1 MTVVPQPGGVY
12 RNAAQGPQWCGR
24 FRMDGLFM
32 TGELR
37 VKFVFLLGASL
48 LVATPALAQDEQGD
62 DGTNDIVGVMA
73 IQPHLA
79 TDDTI
84 TVTSTGIEGL
94 IAESGQSISV
104 ITVDQIEAVQGSDP
118 VRLLERLPGVT
129 TSRNGPLGSATSVFV
144 RGANSQ
150 QLLVT
155 IDGVRVD
162 DQAAP
167 SGGFDFGTLLNGGV
181 GRIELLRGSNSLA
194 WGSDAIGGVLA
205 VTSDDRPG
213 LRAGV
218 EYGANNTLS
227 ADAGWATR
235 RSADTGLALNL
246 GYTRSDGISAF
257 AGGSEPDGFRQW
269 HLGGK
274 GSLGLTDSLRL
285 VAAGRYA
292 DSRIDFDGY
301 PAPTYSV
308 FADTPEYQTTRQ
320 GSGRVGLEFG
330 SDGFELAGGVA
341 LSDTRRAYY
350 DLTYGTAPN
359 FNTVGRGVHA
369 DLKGRAD
376 LSGGFRLDFGADGD
390 WARYATTYDPRQT
403 ARTLGAHALL
413 GYHGDR
419 VSLTAG
425 GRVDDH
431 DRFGSHWTLGANGSY
446 KLADS
451 WRVRASW
458 GQGFKAPS
466 LSQLYGY
473 GANPLLK
480 PETSDAYDLALE
492 YDDGAAGHFAI
503 TAFRRDSTNLI
514 DYVFPTGYFNVGRT
528 RAQGIELEGA
538 VTVADS
544 LTVSGAYTF
553 LDASNR
559 ATGQQL
565 ARRPRHSLSASVDWH
580 APAGITLGADFR
592 LVGERFDDPGNFTPL
607 DGYGLVTLRAS
618 VPVGGKIELYGRIEN
633 VTDQQY
639 QTAAGYGS
647 YGRSAYAGVRLKW

>member
-1 MTVVPQPGGVY
+1 
-12 RNAAQGPQWCGR
+12 WCGR

-37 VKFVFLLGASL
+37 VKFVYLLSASL
-48 LVATPALAQDEQGD
+48 LVATPALAQDDQGD
-62 DGTNDIVGVMA
+62 DGTNDIVGVIA

-118 VRLLERLPGVT
+118 VRLLERLPGVA

-167 SGGFDFGTLLNGGV
+167 SGGFDFGTVLNGGV

-218 EYGANNTLS
+218 EYGANNTVS
-227 ADAGWATR
+227 ADAGFALR
-235 RSADTGLALNL
+235 RDSQTGLALNG
-246 GYTRSDGISAF
+246 GYTRSDGISAV
-257 AGGSEPDGFRQW
+257 AGGAEPDGFRQW
-269 HLGGK
+269 HVNGK
-274 GSLGLTDSLRL
+274 GSLGLTDGLKF

-320 GSGRVGLEFG
+320 VSGRAGLEYG

-350 DLTYGTAPN
+350 DPTYGTAPN

-369 DLKGRAD
+369 DLKGRVD
-376 LSGGFRLDFGADGD
+376 LSGGLRLDFGADAD
-390 WARYATTYDPRQT
+390 WARYSTTYDPRQT
-403 ARTLGAHALL
+403 ARTVGAHALL
-413 GYHGDR
+413 GYHDDR

-431 DRFGSHWTLGANGSY
+431 DRFGSHTTLGANGSFM
-446 KLADS
+446 LAEH

-473 GANPLLK
+473 GANPLLQ
-480 PETSDAYDLALE
+480 PETSDAYDAALE
-492 YDDGAAGHFAI
+492 FDDGSGHFAV
-503 TAFRRDSTNLI
+503 TVFRRDSSNLI
-514 DYVFPTGYFNVGRT
+514 DYDFVSSKYFNVGRT
-528 RAQGIELEGA
+528 RAQGFELEGA

-544 LTVSGAYTF
+544 LTLAGAYTF
-553 LDASNR
+553 LDATNR
-559 ATGQQL
+559 ANGNQL
-565 ARRPRHSLSASVDWH
+565 ARRPRHSLSTSIDWKT
-580 APAGITLGADFR
+580 PLAGLKLGADFR
-592 LVGERFDDPGNFTPL
+592 LVGERFDDAGNFTPL
-607 DGYGLVTLRAS
+607 DGYGLVSLRAS
-618 VPVGGKIELYGRIEN
+618 VPVGDKLELYGRVEN
-633 VTDQQY
+633 VTDQSY
-639 QTAAGYGS
+639 ETAAGYGS

>member
-1 MTVVPQPGGVY
+1 
-12 RNAAQGPQWCGR
+12 
-24 FRMDGLFM
+24 M

-48 LVATPALAQDEQGD
+48 LVTTPAMAQVDEGD
-62 DGTNDIVGVMA
+62 DGTNEIVGVIA
-73 IQPHLA
+73 TYPDLP

-84 TVTSTGIEGL
+84 TVTSTGIQGL

-104 ITVDQIEAVQGSDP
+104 ITADQIEAMQGSDP
-118 VRLLERLPGVT
+118 VRLLERLPGVA
-129 TSRNGPLGSATSVFV
+129 TSRNGPLGSATTVFV

-205 VTSDDRPG
+205 VTTDDRPG

-218 EYGANNTLS
+218 EYGANETLS
-227 ADAGWATR
+227 TDAGWAVR
-235 RSADTGLALNL
+235 GNSYSFALNG
-246 GYTRSDGISAF
+246 GYVQSDGISAF
-257 AGGSEPDGFRQW
+257 AGGTEADAFRQW
-269 HLGGK
+269 RVNGK
-274 GSLGLTDSLRL
+274 GAFDLTDSISL

-292 DSRIDFDGY
+292 DSKIDFDGY
-301 PAPTYSV
+301 PAPLYS

-320 GSGRVGLEFG
+320 GSGRVGLEYVA
-330 SDGFELAGGVA
+330 DGLELGAGIA
-341 LSDTRRAYY
+341 LSSTKRAYF
-350 DLTYGTAPN
+350 DPTFDTAPN
-359 FNTVGRGVHA
+359 FETDGRGVHA
-369 DLKGRAD
+369 DLKGRAG
-376 LSGGFRLDFGADGD
+376 LGGGFRVDFGADAD
-390 WARYATTYDPRQT
+390 WSRFSSTFDLRQT
-403 ARTLGAHALL
+403 ARTLGAHALF

-419 VSLTAG
+419 LSLTAG

-431 DRFGSHWTLGANGSY
+431 DRFGSHTTLGANASFA
-446 KLADS
+446 LTDN

-473 GANPLLK
+473 GANPLLQ
-480 PETSDAYDLALE
+480 PETSDAYDAGLE
-492 YDDGAAGHFAI
+492 FDDGTGHVAVSV
-503 TAFRRDSTNLI
+503 FRRDSSNLI
-514 DYVFPTGYFNVGRT
+514 DFVSPTGYFNIGRT

-538 VTVADS
+538 VTIEDS
-544 LTVSGAYTF
+544 LTLAGAYTF
-553 LDASNR
+553 LDATNR
-559 ATGQQL
+559 ATGNQL
-565 ARRPRHSLSASVDWH
+565 ARRPRHSLSVSLDWR
-580 APAGITLGADFR
+580 APLAGIKLGADFR
-592 LVGERFDDPGNFTPL
+592 LVGERFDDGGNFVPL
-607 DGYGLVTLRAS
+607 DSYGLVSLRAS
-618 VPVGGKIELYGRIEN
+618 VPVGPNFELYGRIEN

-639 QTAAGYGS
+639 ETAAGYGN